1 MNKARTK
8 VKNKTYYFVL
18 VFTII
23 QQFIFVAG

>member
-18 VFTII
+18 VFII
-23 QQFIFVAG
+23 IHIYFFAG